1 MSISNDITEIKIIII
16 GKSDS
21 GKTSYVN
28 RRIKNTFS
36 EARRSTIVSE
46 FSSKIY
52 NYKNKL
58 YKINLWDIAGQ
69 DHFPYL
75 IKAFCKD
82 AKGCITLSNILLPS
96 TLDDAKEWK
105 ETLDKNQTFPDG
117 SLIPNILIQNK
128 VDLIKK
134 ENNNDNNN
142 DEMIEEFAKKNK
154 FDAWFKTPAKTGE
167 NVNESMDKMLE
178 LIINKLNYFN
188 TNYFI
193 EHKNT
198 LSLKTDQGSE
208 IDKIRKSTQNNCC

>member
-28 RRIKNTFS
+28 RWIKNTFS

-52 NYKNKL
+52 KYKNKL

-75 IKAFCKD
+75 IEAFCKD

-134 ENNNDNNN
+134 ENNNDNN

-208 IDKIRKSTQNNCC
+208 IDKIRKNTQNNCC